1 MSHGRSAFGRFGK
14 SIGWLILAAVAAFGC
29 SKATTTG
36 GLVDANGNHPAGFV
50 TAHPSFAAPDGSAC
64 TECHGSDL
72 RGGIVNV
79 SCFSASRNGA
89 ACHATGPA
97 FHPAN
102 WVDTKARG
110 TSAWHGG
117 AFLGNVRINGLPC
130 SACHTLGTSGTP
142 GTGKCV
148 ECHFTYTA
156 APVRRIPVGNPTVH
170 DWTDFQVAGHTIPAF
185 ANDNVVNAV
194 CIACHLTNIRFSN
207 PPQECHNCHGPAP
220 AFHPDGWGDPAQHGE
235 AAKDAPGGN
244 RGFAFC
250 QTCHGTNFGG
260 LGTAPTCINNAACHG
275 LSGNPNTPLAN
286 NQAPHARRQWRGSAG
301 TPLTHAS
308 TASDNSNATV
318 CYACHR
324 DRLNTLAV
332 PVPVPPFNQAS
343 PPGCFNSSLCHSA
356 VLTSPHPLG
365 ASWLPGTLHG
375 ATAKA
380 DLTYCQACHAN
391 LPAPATNPR
400 FNVLPNPASA
410 NSGCENCHNA
420 LSAHPPAAGGQPR
433 WYFHRLSGNK
443 HVACPQ
449 CHGATLQGP
458 AEGGVGPRCQD
469 CHRLGPPIVF
479 PATAAQPATCTTC
492 HRFPPNGTP
501 NQFPNIAGKH
511 GIHNVL
517 AGVHDLCG
525 TCHSGAG
532 YGSGANHFVNNV
544 VNVAFLATYNAE
556 SGAATYNPANRTCSN
571 VKCHGGQTTPD
582 WQTAAANAIDV
593 PNACLSC
600 HASGTAQFNSFNSGE
615 HSFHIGEFGLSVA
628 TCKRCHDAT
637 RLNVVGHFDNL
648 ASTAFE
654 QPPQN
659 TLNAALQYNGT
670 SCNPSAGGLTGCHGS
685 ENW

>member
-64 TECHGSDL
+64 TECHGSDF
-72 RGGIVNV
+72 RGGIVKV

-102 WVDTKARG
+102 WVDTKTRG

-117 AFLGNVRINGLPC
+117 AYLGDVRINGLQC
-130 SACHTLGTSGTP
+130 SGCHTLGTDGTP

-170 DWTDFQVAGHTIPAF
+170 NWTSFQTAGHSDPAF
-185 ANDNVVNAV
+185 ANDPVVNAV
-194 CIACHLTNIRFSN
+194 CIACHETNIRFAN
-207 PPQECHNCHGPAP
+207 PPQECHNCHGAAP
-220 AFHPDGWGDPAQHGE
+220 AFHPAGWSAPTQHGE
-235 AAKDAPGGN
+235 AAKDAPSAN
-244 RGFAFC
+244 RGFPFC
-250 QTCHGTNFGG
+250 QTCHVALFAGIGS
-260 LGTAPTCINNAACHG
+260 APSCINNAACHG
-275 LSGNPNTPLAN
+275 NSNNPATPGPT
-286 NQAPHARRQWRGSAG
+286 QSPHPPRQWRTSAG
-301 TPLTHAS
+301 TPLTHTS
-308 TASDNSNATV
+308 TASDAANAAV
-318 CYACHR
+318 CVPCHLNR
-324 DRLNTLAV
+324 ANTLDV
-332 PVPVPPFNQAS
+332 PAPTPAFDPAS
-343 PPGCFNSSLCHSA
+343 PPGCFNSSLCHSGSGG
-356 VLTSPHPLG
+356 LTSPHLLG

-380 DLTYCQACHAN
+380 DLTYCQGCHADQ
-391 LPAPATNPR
+391 PAPATNPNPR

-410 NSGCENCHNA
+410 NCSCENCHNP
-420 LSAHPPAAGGQPR
+420 LTAHPPAVGGQPR

-469 CHRLGPPIVF
+469 CHRLSPPIVF
-479 PATAAQPATCTTC
+479 PATAVQPATCTTC
-492 HRFPPNGTP
+492 HTFPPNGTP

-511 GIHNVL
+511 GIHNL
-517 AGVHDLCG
+517 FAGVHDVCA
-525 TCHSGAG
+525 TCHNGAG
-532 YGSGANHFVNNV
+532 FGSGANHFVDNV

-556 SGAATYNPANRTCSN
+556 TGGAATYNPANRTCSN

-582 WQTAAANAIDV
+582 WQTATADAIVV
-593 PNACLSC
+593 PDACLSC

-615 HSFHIGEFGLSVA
+615 HGFHIGLFGLTAA
-628 TCKRCHDAT
+628 TCKRCHNTTTLAVNHFTTLAT
-637 RLNVVGHFDNL
+637 SAMEGPASATVGG
-648 ASTAFE
+648 TARM
-654 QPPQN
+654 
-659 TLNAALQYNGT
+659 
-670 SCNPSAGGLTGCHGS
+670 
-685 ENW
+685 